1 MNTKQA
7 MKIGAKMKVLENLE
21 ESQGKIA
28 GTIMILKEY
37 ICLNVHK
44 FTSFILSAV
53 TKIYNVHLSV
63 ISTSRQI
70 LKDGS
75 DF

>member
-1 MNTKQA
+1 

-28 GTIMILKEY
+28 GTIKDPERVSVSMY
-37 ICLNVHK
+37 ISSYQL
-44 FTSFILSAV
+44 FLELL
-53 TKIYNVHLSV
+53 TKIYNMHLSV
-63 ISTSRQI
+63 IPTSRQI
-70 LKDGS
+70 LKDSS